1 MAHTLAVGG
10 IFNLQN
16 FSSVNCR
23 VLTELSESKGKTKG
37 RDLWYTTSQ
46 WWVSVFLKYS
56 IYHSFDSFVVG
67 IVYIKTR
74 LHHQK
79 FIQQQ
84 HSLLKHDQ
92 TSTIVLL
99 DLTVVYQILFIVPP
113 APRRKNGKQNG
124 LKEHD

>member
-1 MAHTLAVGG
+1 MAHMLAVGR

-16 FSSVNCR
+16 FSSVNCC
-23 VLTELSESKGKTKG
+23 VLSELSESKGKTKG
-37 RDLWYTTSQ
+37 RDLWYINSQ

-56 IYHSFDSFVVG
+56 TYHSFDLFVVG
-67 IVYIKTR
+67 IVYIKTG

-84 HSLLKHDQ
+84 HSLLNHDQ
-92 TSTIVLL
+92 TSALLVL
-99 DLTVVYQILFIVPP
+99 DLTVVYQILFIVPL
-113 APRRKNGKQNG
+113 APWRKNGKQNG